1 MKCQYC
7 NTELKQGAKFCPNCG
22 KEVVAFDVCKGCGQ
36 QIKVGASFCPHCGAN
51 QNEVTTPIQEINKPE
66 VPDTYVVET
75 KKQDEIP
82 VVEAHDEVEEVFL
95 MDEEEGNSKKWL
107 WIVGVL
113 LIGVIGGGFY
123 FWNTNKGG
131 SLSLA
136 EVDADSVMVADTV
149 VTDLKSVEVINTR
162 LIDIFSKAFNMS
174 DEDAINK
181 FFSKEYRELYAKVEQ
196 HDNTHIDVGDIGFW
210 NGNIWDGGQD
220 GNPEE
225 AKIVSVHHS
234 DDDTKA
240 YAEVNFIHR
249 EGEYHSENF
258 LSVDLVFED
267 GNWYIDEINGY
278 KQRMKEYV
286 QPTNEGLDL
295 VGKAYKGSAY
305 FYGIPSEMMISF
317 YANNK
322 CRCVS
327 DWAQNYSTPKAI
339 EGSYEVKNDKVI
351 VHCNDNNFVFNVTEQ
366 GRVLSFNESE
376 GSVEEVGQMGQYYMY
391 LEYFGGAEKQ

>member
-1 MKCQYC
+1 M
-7 NTELKQGAKFCPNCG
+7 
-22 KEVVAFDVCKGCGQ
+22 
-36 QIKVGASFCPHCGAN
+36 
-51 QNEVTTPIQEINKPE
+51 PI
-66 VPDTYVVET
+66 
-75 KKQDEIP
+75 
-82 VVEAHDEVEEVFL
+82 
-95 MDEEEGNSKKWL
+95 
-107 WIVGVL
+107 
-113 LIGVIGGGFY
+113 
-123 FWNTNKGG
+123 
-131 SLSLA
+131 
-136 EVDADSVMVADTV
+136 
-149 VTDLKSVEVINTR
+149 
-162 LIDIFSKAFNMS
+162 
-174 DEDAINK
+174 
-181 FFSKEYRELYAKVEQ
+181 
-196 HDNTHIDVGDIGFW
+196 
-210 NGNIWDGGQD
+210 
-220 GNPEE
+220 
-225 AKIVSVHHS
+225 
-234 DDDTKA
+234 
-240 YAEVNFIHR
+240 
-249 EGEYHSENF
+249 
-258 LSVDLVFED
+258 DLVFED

-351 VHCNDNNFVFNVTEQ
+351 VHCNDYNFVFNVTEQ